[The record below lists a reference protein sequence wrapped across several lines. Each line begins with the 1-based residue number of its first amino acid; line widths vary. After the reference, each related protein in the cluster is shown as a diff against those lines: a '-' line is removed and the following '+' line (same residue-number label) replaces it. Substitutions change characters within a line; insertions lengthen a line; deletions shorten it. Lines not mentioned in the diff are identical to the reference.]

1 MKEDEIQSCKRRVVW
16 GRCGDF
22 SCIITGGKAMS
33 MDIEIGRLVDLIVG
47 SSLVFLKWLVD
58 SVVDS
63 SLVFL
68 N

>member
-1 MKEDEIQSCKRRVVW
+1 MRSRAAREELSGGK
-16 GRCGDF
+16 CGDF
-22 SCIITGGKAMS
+22 SFIITGGKAMS

-47 SSLVFLKWLVD
+47 SSLVFVKWFVD

-63 SLVFL
+63 SLVFV

>member
-1 MKEDEIQSCKRRVVW
+1 
-16 GRCGDF
+16 
-22 SCIITGGKAMS
+22 MS

-47 SSLVFLKWLVD
+47 SSLVFVKWLVD

-63 SLVFL
+63 SLVFV